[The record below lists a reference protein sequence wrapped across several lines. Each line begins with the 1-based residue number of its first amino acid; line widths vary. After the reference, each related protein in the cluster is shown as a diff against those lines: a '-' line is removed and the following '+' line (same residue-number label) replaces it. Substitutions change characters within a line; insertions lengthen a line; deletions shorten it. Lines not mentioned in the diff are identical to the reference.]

1 MSAQKNGWFALHI
14 PTAKAG
20 TRYAFHIDGDLTV
33 PDPAARFNPDDIH
46 GASEVIDPHAYAW
59 NDGAWR
65 GRPWHEA
72 VIYELHVGTF
82 TREGTFAAAIERLD
96 DLAALGITAIELM
109 PVADFPGRR
118 NWGYDGVLQFAPDAA
133 YGRPDD
139 LKRLIDAAH
148 ARGLMVLFDVV
159 YNHFGPEG
167 NYLHVYAPAF
177 FTQRHHTPWGAAIN
191 FDGKTSRTVRDFFIA
206 NALYWLEEF
215 HADGLRLDAVHAIFD
230 ASRVPII
237 EELARAVHAGPAR
250 GRAVH
255 LVLENDANQAKRL
268 RRDRTGKP
276 EVATAQWND
285 DVHHVAHVLATGETD
300 GYYAD
305 YAKQPASL
313 FARALAEGFAFQGEE
328 SAFRDGAAR
337 GEPSSSLPPTAFVN
351 FLQNHDQIGNRALG
365 ERITHLADPQALRAL
380 YACILLAPA
389 TPLLF
394 MGEEFAASS
403 PFLFF
408 CNFDGELARAV
419 TEGRRA
425 EFGRFAR
432 FADPSAREQIPDPN
446 ADSTFERSKLDWSER
461 QRSPHREWLDFIR
474 HLLALRAQHLV
485 PHLPHARSGRYEVHA
500 PRLMSVQWTL
510 GDAGQLYLTAN
521 LDGAPV
527 AATPAFSGT
536 VIYQSETARDSLPPW
551 FVRVALEPRHE

>member
-1 MSAQKNGWFALHI
+1 
-14 PTAKAG
+14 
-20 TRYAFHIDGDLTV
+20 
-33 PDPAARFNPDDIH
+33 
-46 GASEVIDPHAYAW
+46 
-59 NDGAWR
+59 
-65 GRPWHEA
+65 
-72 VIYELHVGTF
+72 
-82 TREGTFAAAIERLD
+82 
-96 DLAALGITAIELM
+96 
-109 PVADFPGRR
+109 
-118 NWGYDGVLQFAPDAA
+118 
-133 YGRPDD
+133 
-139 LKRLIDAAH
+139 
-148 ARGLMVLFDVV
+148 
-159 YNHFGPEG
+159 
-167 NYLHVYAPAF
+167 
-177 FTQRHHTPWGAAIN
+177 
-191 FDGKTSRTVRDFFIA
+191 
-206 NALYWLEEF
+206 
-215 HADGLRLDAVHAIFD
+215 
-230 ASRVPII
+230 
-237 EELARAVHAGPAR
+237 
-250 GRAVH
+250 
-255 LVLENDANQAKRL
+255 
-268 RRDRTGKP
+268 
-276 EVATAQWND
+276 
-285 DVHHVAHVLATGETD
+285 VAHVLATGETD

-365 ERITHLADPQALRAL
+365 ERITQLADPQALRAL

-500 PRLMSVQWTL
+500 PRLVSVQWTL